1 MTAVRKELS
10 RRRKPLWFATMLV
23 ALAATVVFVIGSSA
37 NLAGSTF
44 EGNDGNL
51 VVDTAGNTDW
61 INAPNRHIGTDLPS
75 GSTDNS
81 FGQGAKE
88 DNVNTTVVTGS
99 IPNSKADLASFYEA
113 NETAANGDVFL
124 YLGWS
129 RQNQSGTTNFD
140 FEINQAAQPDLT
152 TPGPKVLNRTTGDL
166 LINYLFQGQGTP
178 TVNFRS
184 WTGSAWSAPT
194 DATAFSESAINTAPV
209 ANVGGQTPDP
219 LPAQQFGELA
229 INLTAAGVFP
239 PGVCKGFGSAY
250 VKSRSST
257 AFNSEIKDFIA
268 PVGININN
276 CSTLIIKKVTVPSPD
291 PLDTSFAF
299 SETGPGAFTDSFSL
313 KNGEQDTNADI
324 NPGTYTASETD
335 PAPNYVLT
343 SAVCSDG
350 SPVTAIALGQGETVT
365 CTFTNT
371 LQRGAIRVTK
381 TAKHAAAASG
391 TILQSGVDFTVD
403 GVTHTTDANGQA
415 CFDDLAFGSHDV
427 VETVPAGY
435 HSDDADATKSVVVDN
450 AASCSDDPYVGESVS
465 FTNIPLTDV
474 TLSVNSQIPGGTASH
489 MVCGSTEGDT
499 GANGDG
505 SITVTDLEPTDP
517 AVTITCTVTVD
528 P

>member
-10 RRRKPLWFATMLV
+10 RRRKPLWFATAFV
-23 ALAATVVFVIGSSA
+23 ALAAVLVFAFGASA
-37 NLAGSTF
+37 NLPNSTF

-51 VVDTAGNTDW
+51 IVNTSGNTDW
-61 INAPNRHIGTDLPS
+61 INAPNRHIGTDLPT

-88 DNVNTTVVTGS
+88 DLINTTVVTGS

-140 FEINQAAQPDLT
+140 FEINQAAQPDLL

-178 TVNFRS
+178 TVNFRT

-194 DATAFSESAINTAPV
+194 DATAFSESAINSTPV

-219 LPAQQFGELA
+219 IPALQFGELA

-276 CSTLIIKKVTVPSPD
+276 CSTLIVKKVTVPSPD
-291 PLDTSFAF
+291 PGDTSFSF
-299 SETGPGAFTDSFSL
+299 SETGPGGFTDSFSL
-313 KNGEQDTNADI
+313 KNGEMDTNADI

-335 PAPNYVLT
+335 PGPNYVLT
-343 SAVCSDG
+343 SAVCDDG

-371 LQRGAIRVTK
+371 LQQGAIKVTK
-381 TAKHAAAASG
+381 TRKHAADGSG
-391 TILQSGVDFTVD
+391 DHPQSGVNFTVN
-403 GVTHTTDANGQA
+403 GVTHATDANGVA
-415 CFDDLAFGSHDV
+415 CFDGLNFGSYSVH
-427 VETVPAGY
+427 ETVPAGY
-435 HSDDADATKSVVVDN
+435 HGEADKTVTVDN
-450 AASCSDDPYVGESVS
+450 TATCTDNPYGGETVS
-465 FTNIPLTDV
+465 FHNTPLTNV
-474 TLSVNSQIPGGTASH
+474 TVTVNSQIDGGTAST
-489 MVCGSTEGDT
+489 VDCDNNALDFST

-505 SITVTDLEPTDP
+505 TKTASDQEPQTIHCTIVIDP
-517 AVTITCTVTVD
+517 
-528 P
+528 

>member
-1 MTAVRKELS
+1 
-10 RRRKPLWFATMLV
+10 LWFATAFV
-23 ALAATVVFVIGSSA
+23 ALAAVLVFAFGASA
-37 NLAGSTF
+37 NLPGSTF

-51 VVDTAGNTDW
+51 VVNTPGNTDW

-75 GSTDNS
+75 GTTDNS

-140 FEINQAAQPDLT
+140 FEINQVAQPDLT

-178 TVNFRS
+178 TVNFRT

-194 DATAFSESAINTAPV
+194 DATAFSESAINTVPV

-291 PLDTSFAF
+291 PLDTSFPF
-299 SETGPGAFTDSFSL
+299 SETGPGGFTDSFSL

-324 NPGTYTASETD
+324 NPGTYTAAES
-335 PAPNYVLT
+335 PVPSNYVLT
-343 SAVCSDG
+343 SAVCDDG
-350 SPVTAIALGQGETVT
+350 SPVTAIDLGQGETVT

-371 LQRGAIRVTK
+371 LQQGAIKVTK
-381 TAKHAAAASG
+381 TRKHAADGPGDHPHA
-391 TILQSGVDFTVD
+391 GVNFTVN
-403 GVTHTTDANGQA
+403 GVTHATNANGVA
-415 CFDDLAFGSHDV
+415 CFDGLNFGSYTVH
-427 VETVPAGY
+427 ETVPAGY
-435 HSDDADATKSVVVDN
+435 HGEADKTVTVDN
-450 AASCSDDPYVGESVS
+450 TATCADNPYGGESVS
-465 FTNIPLTDV
+465 FHNTPLTDLTV
-474 TLSVNSQIPGGTASH
+474 SVNSQIDGGTASSGPCVDSGNH
-489 MVCGSTEGDT
+489 TVATLTT

-505 SITVTDLEPTDP
+505 SATASNLEPGVYTC
-517 AVTITCTVTVD
+517 TITID